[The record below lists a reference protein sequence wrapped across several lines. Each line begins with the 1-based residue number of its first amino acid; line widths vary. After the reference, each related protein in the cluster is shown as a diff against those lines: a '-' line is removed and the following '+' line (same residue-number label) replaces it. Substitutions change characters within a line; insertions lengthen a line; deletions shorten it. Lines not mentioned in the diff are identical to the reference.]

1 VKDKALHLA
10 LGVLAIACALGAL
23 TIHAWFGLG
32 ACLAYTTTAVG
43 VLYEVQQWYRKEGQV
58 DPWDAIATAAPGW
71 LAWLALEIFL

>member
-32 ACLAYTTTAVG
+32 ACLAYTTTVVG
-43 VLYEVQQWYRKEGQV
+43 VLYEVQQWYRKEGQP
-58 DPWDAIATAAPGW
+58 DLLDAIATAAPGFV
-71 LAWLALEIFL
+71 AWGILTII